1 MANQF
6 NVTKMNIGDFAI
18 YGKCKVQISS
28 VRLQGIAAPYYRF
41 FCVEQGNHNH
51 PKEWGSLI
59 SYRLLSSIGGQE

>member
-1 MANQF
+1 MADQF